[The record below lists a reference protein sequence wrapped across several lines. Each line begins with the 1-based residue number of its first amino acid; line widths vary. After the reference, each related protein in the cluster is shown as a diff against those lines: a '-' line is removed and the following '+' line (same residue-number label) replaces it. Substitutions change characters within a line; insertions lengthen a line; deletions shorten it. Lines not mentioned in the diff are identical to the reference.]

1 MTKAVSDVK
10 ETVRHHFS
18 EIMNHGRVDK
28 FEDVWTD
35 NCVIKGLQGR
45 SFKGT
50 RGVKKRILDFRKAVP
65 DLKVKVD
72 DVLAEGNKVV
82 ATWEMS
88 GTFKHDY
95 NGIKGTGKKFNV
107 RGVDLFKINK
117 GKIQENSLYF
127 DLFGLLHQ
135 IDAI

>member
-1 MTKAVSDVK
+1 MIEPVSDVK
-10 ETVRHHFS
+10 ETVRLHFS
-18 EIMNHGRVDK
+18 EIVNHGKIDK
-28 FEDVWTD
+28 IKDVWAE

-50 RGVKKRILDFRKAVP
+50 RGVKKRILDFRNAVP
-65 DLKVKVD
+65 DLKVKVS
-72 DVLAEGNKVV
+72 DVLAERNKVV

-95 NGIKGTGKKFNV
+95 NELKATGKKFNV
-107 RGVDLFKINK
+107 RGVDVFKINK
-117 GKIQENSLYF
+117 GKIQENILYLDVF
-127 DLFGLLHQ
+127 NMLHQ

>member
-1 MTKAVSDVK
+1 MNYIPCPAVLLRNKILPDKQRPGGPIPS
-10 ETVRHHFS
+10 VRRHA
-18 EIMNHGRVDK
+18 I
-28 FEDVWTD
+28 
-35 NCVIKGLQGR
+35 
-45 SFKGT
+45 
-50 RGVKKRILDFRKAVP
+50 A
-65 DLKVKVD
+65 VKVD
-72 DVLAEGNKVV
+72 IVLAEGNKVV

-95 NGIKGTGKKFNV
+95 DEIKRTGKKFNV

-117 GKIQENSLYF
+117 GKIQEDALYF